1 MQRAAAV
8 LFGLTLASSACG
20 GSPTTS
26 SAPPATSPAPA
37 SSPSPSPPATAN
49 PALMIFD
56 RSTAVMLTLGY
67 TVHRQWLKP
76 QPQTL
81 APVSWKPGQAPEM
94 TMLAVDGPA
103 YTFTSTTDTSPHC
116 PNTICYVVHVAGQKH
131 GSSLGCTLGA
141 DVYID
146 GTTSRN
152 LTRHVLGS
160 GGSGSGCEP
169 VDLEGWDSI
178 TFP

>member
-1 MQRAAAV
+1 VKRAAAV
-8 LFGLTLASSACG
+8 LFVLLLAGPACG
-20 GSPTTS
+20 GSPATS
-26 SAPPATSPAPA
+26 NTPPATSPTPA
-37 SSPSPSPPATAN
+37 AKPSPSPTAN

-56 RSTAVMLTLGY
+56 RSAAVMLTLAY

-76 QPQTL
+76 QAQTL
-81 APVSWKPGQAPEM
+81 APVAWKPAQAPEL
-94 TMLAVDGPA
+94 TMLAIDAPS

-131 GSSLGCTLGA
+131 GSPAACTLGA

-152 LTRHVLGS
+152 LSRHVLGS
-160 GGSGSGCEP
+160 GAAGSGCEP
-169 VDLEGWDSI
+169 ADVEGWDSI